1 MLSVSAQWHNAS
13 RSQFRYQAYLYASL
27 EVVPPGL
34 RNGAQVSSSDT
45 HAQASVEKIMDG
57 LYNAPTHYATLER
70 NRWLLDG
77 TFQIIESTDTF
88 DDWWSKN
95 AVSESQPVI
104 KVSLDKPYTIP
115 GMYFRWDKE
124 NNTCPKSIRVI
135 GYDSSKVATYT
146 VEVDDITSAEGFY
159 ETLAM
164 NDIQYVDI
172 EILSWMSDGWRAR
185 LLEVMFG
192 LVVDF
197 DSVNNGR
204 IVSAKKKDKADPLNS
219 KLPTHNLELVLRNY
233 DKYFDATLQQGV
245 SKYLAQQQVMKIQ
258 WAFITSK
265 GVTEYA
271 PKQVYLTEKIE
282 IPADSKEV
290 KMELTNRL
298 ELLDGDFY
306 FNTYTGSSR
315 TLRAIA
321 EYVLTNSGALTEFD
335 GQDPWVIPSLFDS
348 ITTVAPIPFGATN
361 AVLQLIALAGCTWLT
376 TRSTDGFIQFLESQ
390 VSASEYCSVTVD
402 QELGDPEITIHDRL
416 RSVSVGVY
424 HYVPRSSAETV
435 GTGEYTLS
443 GVNVLRIKYN
453 TDYATGVSATVSGAT
468 LTSAQYYA
476 SYAILTVTA
485 SDSGATVTVTLSGT
499 VIDSTVSYIE
509 TYRNISIA
517 DGMDVTIENPLIT
530 NTAHAQQ
537 VAEYVKNYYLRRNEY
552 KISYLGYP
560 QVEAG
565 DKIDLSTVYGADV
578 VEVKNN
584 TIEFNGGWSGTME
597 VI

>member
-1 MLSVSAQWHNAS
+1 
-13 RSQFRYQAYLYASL
+13 
-27 EVVPPGL
+27 
-34 RNGAQVSSSDT
+34 
-45 HAQASVEKIMDG
+45 
-57 LYNAPTHYATLER
+57 
-70 NRWLLDG
+70 
-77 TFQIIESTDTF
+77 
-88 DDWWSKN
+88 
-95 AVSESQPVI
+95 
-104 KVSLDKPYTIP
+104 
-115 GMYFRWDKE
+115 
-124 NNTCPKSIRVI
+124 
-135 GYDSSKVATYT
+135 
-146 VEVDDITSAEGFY
+146 
-159 ETLAM
+159 
-164 NDIQYVDI
+164 
-172 EILSWMSDGWRAR
+172 
-185 LLEVMFG
+185 
-192 LVVDF
+192 
-197 DSVNNGR
+197 
-204 IVSAKKKDKADPLNS
+204 
-219 KLPTHNLELVLRNY
+219 
-233 DKYFDATLQQGV
+233 
-245 SKYLAQQQVMKIQ
+245 MKIQ

-265 GVTEYA
+265 GVIEYA
-271 PKQVYLTEKIE
+271 PRQVYLTEKIE

-290 KMELTNRL
+290 QIELTNRL

-335 GQDPWVIPSLFDS
+335 GQEPWVIPSSFDY
-348 ITTVAPIPFGATN
+348 ITTVAPIPSGATN

-376 TRSTDGFIQFLESQ
+376 TRSTNGFIQFLESQ
-390 VSASEYCSVTVD
+390 TSASEYCSVTVD

-416 RSVSVGVY
+416 RSVSIGVY

-468 LTSAQYYA
+468 LTSARYYA

-485 SDSGATVTVTLSGT
+485 SESGATVKVTLSGT

-517 DGMDVTIENPLIT
+517 DGMDVTIDNPLIT

-552 KISYLGYP
+552 KIPYLGYP
-560 QVEAG
+560 QVVAG
-565 DKIDLSTVYGADV
+565 DKLDLSTIYGSDV

-584 TIEFNGGWSGTME
+584 TIEFNGGWTGTME

>member
-1 MLSVSAQWHNAS
+1 MLTVSAQWHNAS

-34 RNGAQVSSSDT
+34 REGAKISSDDT
-45 HAQASVEKIMDG
+45 YSQASTDRVMDG
-57 LYNAPTHYATLER
+57 LYASPAQYVTLER

-77 TFQIIESTDTF
+77 TFKIIESTDAF
-88 DDWWSKN
+88 DDWWSML
-95 AVSESQPVI
+95 AVSARQPIVQF
-104 KVSLDKPYTIP
+104 SFDKPYTIP
-115 GMYFRWDKE
+115 GIYFRWDKE
-124 NNTCPKSIRVI
+124 NGTCPKSIRVV
-135 GYDSSKVATYT
+135 GYDSTRVAKYNI
-146 VEVDDITSAEGFY
+146 EVDGINSAEGFF
-159 ETLAM
+159 ENLAM
-164 NDIQYVDI
+164 DDIQYVDI

-197 DSVNNGR
+197 NSVNNGR
-204 IVSAKKKDKADPLNS
+204 IVSATQTDKADPLNS
-219 KLPTHNLELVLRNY
+219 KLPTHSLELVLRNY
-233 DKYFDATLQQGV
+233 DTYFDATLQQGV

-258 WAFITSK
+258 WAFITAK

-290 KMELTNRL
+290 KMKLTNRL

-306 FNTYTGSSR
+306 FNTYTGASR

-321 EYVLTNSGALTEFD
+321 EYVLTKSGVLIEFD
-335 GQDPWVIPSLFDS
+335 GQDPWVIPSAFDS

-376 TRSTDGFIQFLESQ
+376 TRSTDGFIQFFESQ
-390 VSASEYCSVTVD
+390 ASASEYCSVTVA

-424 HYVPRSSAETV
+424 HYVPRSEAETV
-435 GTGEYTLS
+435 GTGEYTLY
-443 GVNVLRIKYN
+443 GVNVLRVKYYN
-453 TDYATGVSATVSGAT
+453 DYATGVSATVSGAT

-485 SDSGATVTVTLSGT
+485 SDSGATVKVTLSGT
-499 VIDSTVSYIE
+499 VIDSTVSYLE
-509 TYRNISIA
+509 TYRNVSIA
-517 DGMDVTIENPLIT
+517 DGMDVTVENPLIT

-552 KISYLGYP
+552 KIPYLGYP
-560 QVEAG
+560 QVVAG
-565 DKIDLSTVYGADV
+565 DKLNLSTVYGSDV
-578 VEVKNN
+578 VEVRNN
-584 TIEFNGGWSGTME
+584 TIKFNGGWTGTLE

>member
-1 MLSVSAQWHNAS
+1 MLNVSAQWHNAS
-13 RSQFRYQAYLYASL
+13 RQQFRYQAYLYASL
-27 EVVPPGL
+27 DVVPPGL
-34 RNGAQVSSSDT
+34 RKGAQVNSTAT
-45 HAQASVEKIMDG
+45 HEQASTNKIVDG
-57 LYNAPTHYATLER
+57 LYDAPVHYATLER
-70 NRWLLDG
+70 NRWLLNG
-77 TFQIIESTDTF
+77 TFQTIDSTDVF
-88 DDWWSKN
+88 DDWWSKH

-104 KVSLDKPYTIP
+104 KVTLDKPYTIP

-124 NNTCPKSIRVI
+124 NGTCPKSIRVVA
-135 GYDSSKVATYT
+135 YDSSHTEQYS
-146 VEVDDITSAEGFY
+146 VEVDNITSSEGFY

-164 NDIQYVDI
+164 EDIQYVDI
-172 EILSWMSDGWRAR
+172 TILSWMSDGWRAR
-185 LLEVMFG
+185 LLEMTFG
-192 LVVDF
+192 LVVNF
-197 DSVNNGR
+197 NSVNNGR
-204 IVSAKKKDKADPLNS
+204 IVSAKQIDKADPLNS
-219 KLPTHNLELVLRNY
+219 KLPTHNLELVFRNY
-233 DKYFDATLQQGV
+233 DKYFDATLQQGL
-245 SKYLAQQQVMKIQ
+245 SKYLAQQQVMRIQ

-271 PKQVYLTEKIE
+271 PQQVYLTEKIE
-282 IPADSKEV
+282 IPVDSKEV
-290 KMELTNRL
+290 KMALTNRL

-306 FNTYTGSSR
+306 FNTYTGTSR

-335 GQDPWVIPSLFDS
+335 GQEPWIIPSSFDS

-390 VSASEYCSVTVD
+390 ASASEYCSVTVD

-435 GTGEYTLS
+435 GTGEYTLY

-453 TDYATGVSATVSGAT
+453 TNYATGVSATVSGAT
-468 LTSAQYYA
+468 LTSARYYA
-476 SYAILTVTA
+476 SYAILTITA
-485 SDSGATVTVTLSGT
+485 SESGATVKVTLSGK

-517 DGMDVTIENPLIT
+517 DGMDVTIDNPLIT
-530 NTAHAQQ
+530 STDHAQQ

-560 QVEAG
+560 QLVAG
-565 DKIDLSTVYGADV
+565 DKIDLSTIYGSDV

-584 TIEFNGGWSGTME
+584 TIEFNGGWTGTME

>member
-1 MLSVSAQWHNAS
+1 MLNVSAQWHNAS
-13 RSQFRYQAYLYASL
+13 RQQFRYQAYLYASL
-27 EVVPPGL
+27 DVVPPGI
-34 RNGAQVSSSDT
+34 RKGAQVNSTAT
-45 HAQASVEKIMDG
+45 HEQASINKIVDG
-57 LYNAPTHYATLER
+57 LYDAPVHYATLER

-77 TFQIIESTDTF
+77 TFQTIDSTDVF
-88 DDWWSKN
+88 EDWWSKH
-95 AVSESQPVI
+95 AVSKSQPVI
-104 KVSLDKPYTIP
+104 KVTLDKPYTIP

-124 NNTCPKSIRVI
+124 NGTCPKSIRVVA
-135 GYDSSKVATYT
+135 YDRSHTKQYSV
-146 VEVDDITSAEGFY
+146 VVNNITSSEGFY
-159 ETLAM
+159 KTLAM
-164 NDIQYVDI
+164 EDIQYVDI
-172 EILSWMSDGWRAR
+172 TILSWMSDGWRAR
-185 LLEVMFG
+185 LLEMTFG
-192 LVVDF
+192 LVVNF
-197 DSVNNGR
+197 NSVNNGR
-204 IVSAKKKDKADPLNS
+204 IVSAKQVDKADPLNS

-245 SKYLAQQQVMKIQ
+245 SKYLAQQQVMRIQ

-271 PKQVYLTEKIE
+271 PQQVYLTEKIE
-282 IPADSKEV
+282 IPVDSKEV
-290 KMELTNRL
+290 KMALTNRL

-306 FNTYTGSSR
+306 FNTYTGTSR

-335 GQDPWVIPSLFDS
+335 GQEPWIIPSSFDS

-390 VSASEYCSVTVD
+390 DSASEYCSVTVD

-453 TDYATGVSATVSGAT
+453 TNYATGVSATVSGAT
-468 LTSAQYYA
+468 LTSARYYA

-485 SDSGATVTVTLSGT
+485 SESGATVKVTLSGK

-517 DGMDVTIENPLIT
+517 DGMDVTIDNPLIT
-530 NTAHAQQ
+530 STDHAQR

-560 QVEAG
+560 QLVAG
-565 DKIDLSTVYGADV
+565 DKIDLSTIYGSDV

-584 TIEFNGGWSGTME
+584 TIEFNGGWTGTME

>member
-1 MLSVSAQWHNAS
+1 MLDVSAQWHNAS
-13 RSQFRYQAYLYASL
+13 RQQFRYQAYLYASL
-27 EVVPPGL
+27 DVVPPGI
-34 RNGAQVSSSDT
+34 RKGSQVNSTAT
-45 HAQASVEKIMDG
+45 HEQASINKIVDG
-57 LYNAPTHYATLER
+57 LYDAPVHYATLER
-70 NRWLLDG
+70 NRWLLNG
-77 TFQIIESTDTF
+77 TFQTIDSTDVF
-88 DDWWSKN
+88 DDWWSKH

-104 KVSLDKPYTIP
+104 KVTLDKPYTIP

-124 NNTCPKSIRVI
+124 NGTCPKSIRVVA
-135 GYDSSKVATYT
+135 YDSSHAEKYS
-146 VEVDDITSAEGFY
+146 VEVNNITSSEGFY

-164 NDIQYVDI
+164 EDIQYVDI
-172 EILSWMSDGWRAR
+172 TILSWMSDGWRAR
-185 LLEVMFG
+185 LLEMTFG
-192 LVVDF
+192 LVVNF
-197 DSVNNGR
+197 NSVNNGR
-204 IVSAKKKDKADPLNS
+204 IVSAKQIDKADPLNS

-233 DKYFDATLQQGV
+233 DKYFDATLQQGL
-245 SKYLAQQQVMKIQ
+245 SKYLAQQQVMRIQ

-271 PKQVYLTEKIE
+271 PQQVYLTEKIE
-282 IPADSKEV
+282 IPVDSKEV
-290 KMELTNRL
+290 KMALTNRL

-306 FNTYTGSSR
+306 FNTYTGTNR

-335 GQDPWVIPSLFDS
+335 GQEPWIIPSSFDS

-390 VSASEYCSVTVD
+390 ASASDYCSVTVD

-443 GVNVLRIKYN
+443 GVNVLRVKYN
-453 TDYATGVSATVSGAT
+453 TNYATNVSATVSGAT
-468 LTSAQYYA
+468 LTSARYYA

-485 SDSGATVTVTLSGT
+485 SESGATVKVTLSGK
-499 VIDSTVSYIE
+499 VINSTVSYIE

-517 DGMDVTIENPLIT
+517 DGMDVTIDNPLIT
-530 NTAHAQQ
+530 STDHAQQ

-560 QVEAG
+560 QLVAG
-565 DKIDLSTVYGADV
+565 DKIDLSTIYGSDV

-584 TIEFNGGWSGTME
+584 TIEFNGGWTGTME